1 MEQYLIFLLFGLVGI
16 SLLFASISDYK
27 NRKVPIKF
35 WYPAVFIA
43 LPISMIILGMD
54 IWNGVINV
62 TYSYYSVPLAF
73 SIIIIC
79 IFGIIAHSE
88 KYIKMGGADYIAIT
102 TIIIVLSSINL
113 YLSPYFFI
121 MFFGFAIM
129 MIVTFYLFG
138 LLTKDYKIPLI
149 TTIFMAYITTVGL
162 FLIQTNFG
170 TLPLV

>member
-43 LPISMIILGMD
+43 LPLSMLVLGKD
-54 IWNGVINV
+54 IWDGVINV
-62 TYSYYSVPLAF
+62 TYPYYSVPIAF

-79 IFGIIAHSE
+79 VFGLIAHSE
-88 KYIKMGGADYIAIT
+88 KYIKMGGADYIAIV

-121 MFFGFAIM
+121 MFFGYA
-129 MIVTFYLFG
+129 IVTLITYYLFG
-138 LLTKDYKIPLI
+138 LLTKDYKIPFII
-149 TTIFMAYITTVGL
+149 TISMAYITTIGL
-162 FLIQTNFG
+162 FLVQTNFG

>member
-43 LPISMIILGMD
+43 LPISMIILGID

-62 TYSYYSVPLAF
+62 TYSYYSIPIAF

-88 KYIKMGGADYIAIT
+88 KYIKMGGADYIAIV

-121 MFFGFAIM
+121 MFFGFAII
-129 MIVTFYLFG
+129 MIITLYLFG